1 MNSPPREGARA
12 VGWPPPLLEVRGER
26 AYARVHPHTNND
38 SSPRNLPLGRPRPR
52 CASLTRALAPPG
64 WLNAQDLRLRAALG
78 APVGAAAAG
87 ARASAPRAGARLARA
102 RAPSPPMGTGLPRAA
117 LASLGG
123 LREALDS
130 SLVSLS
136 PPPCARGAGGARK
149 PAAERLWKAGV
160 VKRASGLSRFYR
172 GKVRAAPRRPPLPP
186 THRYM
191 RTRPLH
197 PAGAR
202 AGAAG
207 PLTRLFGSSPVG
219 EISLVIAAACST

>member
-26 AYARVHPHTNND
+26 AYARAHPHTNND

-160 VKRASGLSRFYR
+160 VKKASGLSRFYR
-172 GKVRAAPRRPPLPP
+172 GKVRAAPRRAAPPSTHPPLHANAPP
-186 THRYM
+186 PPRG
-191 RTRPLH
+191 RPRGRGGPPHAPFWLL
-197 PAGAR
+197 AR
-202 AGAAG
+202 G
-207 PLTRLFGSSPVG
+207 
-219 EISLVIAAACST
+219 